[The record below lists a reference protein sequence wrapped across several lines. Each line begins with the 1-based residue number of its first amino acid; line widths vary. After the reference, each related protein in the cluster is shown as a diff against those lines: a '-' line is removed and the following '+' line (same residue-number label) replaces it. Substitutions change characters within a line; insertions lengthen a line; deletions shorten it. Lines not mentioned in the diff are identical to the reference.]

1 MSKEWV
7 LCTSAQHE
15 WNRIP
20 IKEMEKKVEV
30 QVIPPKMIMIIL
42 IREGHRS
49 NEFLHN
55 IFQQSKGA
63 SSLEVMNWRRLHLY
77 SFNATRFDSSS
88 TAAPSSACLLLLGT
102 WKIRKDDHSHQQP
115 PKAAIIMTFAILL
128 IYFILVPPS
137 DHSQTCFSIL
147 TLLLNRIFHNP
158 HHTKK
163 IYVDLI
169 FGRLS
174 DYLFEHT
181 CILWYGDL

>member
-1 MSKEWV
+1 MKNV
-7 LCTSAQHE
+7 QGVGTLYKCTARVKSNSNQGDG
-15 WNRIP
+15 
-20 IKEMEKKVEV
+20 KKVEV
-30 QVIPPKMIMIIL
+30 QVIPPKWL
-42 IREGHRS
+42 WLFYVREGHKR

-77 SFNATRFDSSS
+77 SFNATRFDSS

-102 WKIRKDDHSHQQP
+102 WKIRKDDHSHQP

-147 TLLLNRIFHNP
+147 TLLLNRIFHIP
-158 HHTKK
+158 IIQKK
-163 IYVDLI
+163 
-169 FGRLS
+169 S
-174 DYLFEHT
+174 T
-181 CILWYGDL
+181 QTW

>member
-1 MSKEWV
+1 MKYV
-7 LCTSAQHE
+7 QRVGTLYKCTARVKSNSNQGDG
-15 WNRIP
+15 
-20 IKEMEKKVEV
+20 KKSRSSSH
-30 QVIPPKMIMIIL
+30 PSKMIMIIL
-42 IREGHRS
+42 REGHKR

-77 SFNATRFDSSS
+77 SFNATRFDSS

-102 WKIRKDDHSHQQP
+102 WKIRKDDHSHQP

-147 TLLLNRIFHNP
+147 TLLLNRISLIP
-158 HHTKK
+158 PIIQKK
-163 IYVDLI
+163 NLR
-169 FGRLS
+169 RLDS
-174 DYLFEHT
+174 R
-181 CILWYGDL
+181 